1 MYKIKCK
8 SIGCFLGYTIE
19 KDEIVKSL
27 VERFPI
33 IASKRNV
40 NDNGI
45 IELSKLNKY
54 IEIEKIEDNIKVEKN
69 EKIEVDYQVSPR
81 DLCEMQSPTDSR
93 MRPLV
98 CLPNELLVS
107 VYTNLTSEDFIPD
120 AILE

>member
-19 KDEIVKSL
+19 KDEIVNSL

-40 NDNGI
+40 NDDGI

-54 IEIEKIEDNIKVEKN
+54 IEIEKVEDIKKENITIKN
-69 EKIEVDYQVSPR
+69 EINKENEVKKEVIIEKKVIENKNNKR
-81 DLCEMQSPTDSR
+81 KR
-93 MRPLV
+93 
-98 CLPNELLVS
+98 
-107 VYTNLTSEDFIPD
+107 
-120 AILE
+120 